1 MIITVIDEGALIFL
15 LFSQDSDTGVVRAA
29 ASLLQENEGTPTK
42 KQSDG
47 TEVFD
52 HSDIVRQL
60 QKKQRLG

>member
-1 MIITVIDEGALIFL
+1 M
-15 LFSQDSDTGVVRAA
+15 AA
-29 ASLLQENEGTPTK
+29 ASLLQENEGNPVK

-60 QKKQRLG
+60 QRKQRAG